1 MKKSKI
7 ITIIAGTLSL
17 GTIVGY
23 MEKKSAILVKRKMNL
38 YAYLI
43 NRDFMKNI

>member
-23 MEKKSAILVKRKMNL
+23 MGKKSAI
-38 YAYLI
+38 
-43 NRDFMKNI
+43 